1 MQSFGTL
8 VIRAIEQLGGSWL
21 WYSRNCLWNV
31 ENWQLKCTFPCFK
44 KTWLAVKSFLPSEYL
59 RQANYAVIF
68 FIWWAFPWFYV
79 HARERERERERAK
92 QELSC
97 LFLYKTWEVLF
108 SASNDKPILILSMQC
123 SGHLLI
129 FQIFQWPFVN
139 CRPLQLYK
147 GAPP

>member
-59 RQANYAVIF
+59 RQALCCNFLYMMGLTLVLCSC
-68 FIWWAFPWFYV
+68 
-79 HARERERERERAK
+79 ERERERERPK
-92 QELSC
+92 QELSS